1 MTKRLLQLII
11 LAVIAI
17 PVYASSNT
25 IEQARSYLQKVTD
38 SGNFVTKLD
47 PGSVRN
53 NLPMG
58 IRHTMGN
65 TTVTLAVSKV
75 RSMKEYCSMDIFARI
90 FIPSKS
96 ADSPEDSIP
105 LFFGAEGIMLSN
117 DGDIVGDARLVLLQD
132 VEIPIFD
139 NNAKIILRG
148 GISNSGQMADL
159 TYANISC
166 QGVTGFG
173 IAADVEFSK
182 SIMQT
187 VSEDGKPNGGAVRAS
202 FQVKA
207 DDWEDWLAEAT
218 LPRFAI
224 MGLDGFDFACEDIVF
239 DFSHR
244 RNGNVTFPKNYE
256 ANYLYGLPDVNLWQ
270 GFYAGRILVTVP
282 EQFKGKKGGRLT
294 FSANDLLIDENGI
307 SGLFVAETP
316 ILDFSDGNASGWRF
330 SVDKFRVG
338 LMANTLTEAA
348 FAGRIGIPIADQKS
362 SAFEYEGMW
371 DIDNNYSMTVSV
383 GDTVSFD
390 VLQAQAN
397 IMPGS
402 YIKLAVHEGVFRPE
416 ANLCGNLDLSVKSDK
431 GDSIASFKGVVF
443 QNLHIQ
449 TEHPYVSVDY
459 FGYRNE
465 SSVMNMPV
473 SITELGLT
481 ANDRSLNFYAGLKM
495 DIQVTSASTSFALL
509 GDLQEDDGIQ
519 QWRFKRFELRE
530 IDVYAEI
537 GGVVKL
543 RGRAS
548 ARYDDPVYG
557 NGYAGSLD
565 LEVSAG
571 VKFAIKASAV
581 FGRVNGDS
589 YWYVDASA
597 AFTPPIP
604 CAGYVNIGGFAGGMS
619 YGMKRSGLG
628 VIDSNA
634 YNYIPDNNSGLGF
647 KAGVILVIPSQE
659 VASLKLMLEMEFN
672 RYGGVNRVGF
682 YGQGKFLDSASLSNM
697 GGAKNMLS
705 QTDEEVR
712 KRPSANGIVANLAIE
727 YDFVNDVL
735 HSNFEIYVN
744 FMEGFLK
751 GVGAEGRAG
760 WVTLHIEPKEW
771 YLHIGTPSNP
781 IGVELNALDIVRI
794 QTTAYMMAGCNM
806 PDALPVPPQIAE
818 VFGSSELSSLSV
830 SRNNDAFS
838 KGKGFAFGSSLSIDT
853 GELWCIILYARFQ
866 AGLGF
871 DLMLRQYENAQ
882 CAGRSGT
889 IGMDGWYATGQLY
902 AYLAGEL
909 GVGVNLW
916 FIKAKIP
923 IIKGGAAVLLQGM
936 LPNPTW
942 FGGKMG
948 VNFSILGGLIKGS
961 IDFKFELGEKCNLL
975 VPGQSPLDMEVIGD
989 ISPSESDVD
998 VFSVPQVAFNI
1009 GINKPFETRLDEGFV
1024 NMMAV
1029 IDNCT
1034 LTNMQTGAIVQG
1046 EWSWNDEKD
1055 KYSFYPHEILD
1066 PETTFKINVSVGFR
1080 QYKEGVWS
1088 TVYTSG
1094 QASQEKREVV
1104 FVTGKA
1110 PDYIPDRN
1118 IEYSYP
1124 VRNQRNFHK
1133 EEYGH
1138 GYIRLKQGQ
1147 TYLFAD
1153 SLMFTADFINE
1164 DGDIIAS
1171 QEIKYDKSSK
1181 TIKYDVPSQ
1190 LPVGTELNV
1199 NLCGRPK
1206 DAEVKSV
1213 KNEAVYKKL
1222 SGVNADISTKHNVAD
1237 SEMRTDIGKSIL
1249 SYAFR
1254 TSKYKTFRQKVNS
1267 MSLRG
1272 FWDIENSYS
1281 TVLLGLAAKADES
1294 FDAVDLFASEWS
1306 AQPLVTVRSTGDDAY
1321 YKQNIYPNLYSGY
1334 SSSEFNVNRDTSV
1347 IGVPPLNAITVSPYY
1362 SHCLSNGDEGGML
1375 SVFPHIYRLS
1385 LYYSSD
1391 FYDLLGLVM
1400 NRWVQ
1405 GGSLNDYEK
1414 RLIKYS
1420 VPSMPR
1426 GKYKSF
1432 VSYTIPGGI
1441 KTSDVEVYYKY

>member
-11 LAVIAI
+11 LAAIAI
-17 PVYASSNT
+17 PVYATSNT

-47 PGSVRN
+47 PGSVHN

-132 VEIPIFD
+132 VEMPIFD

-187 VSEDGKPNGGAVRAS
+187 VNEDGKPNGGAVRAS

-256 ANYLYGLPDVNLWQ
+256 ANYLYGLPDVNIWQ

-371 DIDNNYSMTVSV
+371 DIDNNYSITVSV

-402 YIKLAVHEGVFRPE
+402 YIKLAVREGVFRPE

-571 VKFAIKASAV
+571 VKFVIKASAV
-581 FGRVNGDS
+581 FGRINGNS

-597 AFTPPIP
+597 EFTPYIP
-604 CAGYVNIGGFAGGMS
+604 CAGYVNIGGFAGGAS
-619 YGMKRSGLG
+619 YGMKRTAG
-628 VIDSNA
+628 NA
-634 YNYIPDNNSGLGF
+634 MSSDAYDYVPDKTYGLGF
-647 KAGVILVIPSQE
+647 KAGVTLVIPSRE
-659 VASLKLMLEMEFN
+659 VASLKLMLEMQFN
-672 RYGGVNRVGF
+672 QYGGINRIGF
-682 YGQGKFLDSASLSNM
+682 YGQGKFLDKSSLS
-697 GGAKNMLS
+697 GLSEIKDMLGKS
-705 QTDEEVR
+705 DEENSR
-712 KRPSANGIVANLAIE
+712 RPTLSGIVANLLIE
-727 YDFVNDVL
+727 YDFENDVL
-735 HSNFEIYVN
+735 HSNFEIYMN
-744 FMEGFLK
+744 FLDGFLK
-751 GVGAEGRAG
+751 GVGENGRAG
-760 WVTLHIEPKEW
+760 WVTLHIEKNEW
-771 YLHIGTPSNP
+771 YLHLGTPTNP
-781 IGVELNALDIVRI
+781 VGVEFNALNIVRL
-794 QTTAYMMAGCNM
+794 QTAAYFMAGYNM
-806 PDALPVPPQIAE
+806 PDALPVPSQISE
-818 VFGSSELSSLSV
+818 ILGNRDMQDLCVDRKSSFV
-830 SRNNDAFS
+830 TGGR
-838 KGKGFAFGSSLSIDT
+838 GFAFGSSLSIDT

-871 DLMLRQYENAQ
+871 DLMLRNYENGQ

-889 IGMDGWYATGQLY
+889 IGMDGWYAMGQVY

-909 GVGVNLW
+909 GVGVNMW

-948 VNFSILGGLIKGS
+948 VNFSILGGLVKGS
-961 IDFKFELGEKCNLL
+961 LDFKFEIGEKCDLL
-975 VPGQSPLDMEVIGD
+975 IPGQSPLDMEVIGD
-989 ISPSESDVD
+989 ISPSESDAD
-998 VFSVPQVAFNI
+998 VFSVPQVAFNM
-1009 GINKPFETRLDEGFV
+1009 GIEKSFETRIDEENV
-1024 NMMAV
+1024 LMKAV

-1034 LTNMQTGAIVQG
+1034 LENTKTGEIVQG
-1046 EWSWNDEKD
+1046 VWKWNDDKD

-1066 PETTFKINVSVGFR
+1066 AKTSFKVNVAVGFR
-1080 QYKEGVWS
+1080 QYKGGAWE

-1094 QASQEKREVV
+1094 QVSQEKREVA
-1104 FVTGKA
+1104 FITGDA
-1110 PDYIPDRN
+1110 PDYIPDKN

-1124 VRNQRNFHK
+1124 VKNQHNFHQS
-1133 EEYGH
+1133 EYAE
-1138 GYIRLKQGQ
+1138 GYIQLRQGQ
-1147 TYLFAD
+1147 SYLFAD
-1153 SLMFTADFINE
+1153 SLVFTSDFIDE
-1164 DGDIIAS
+1164 SGEVISSQDIVYDKGAKV
-1171 QEIKYDKSSK
+1171 IKY
-1181 TIKYDVPSQ
+1181 TIPTQ
-1190 LPVGTELNV
+1190 LPASTVLNV
-1199 NLCGRPK
+1199 CLNGKPK
-1206 DAEVKSV
+1206 DVQSKSV
-1213 KNEAVYKKL
+1213 KNDAAYNNV
-1222 SGVNADISTKHNVAD
+1222 SVVGGDVSTKQNVAD
-1237 SEMRTDIGKSIL
+1237 RQIRDDIGKTIC

-1254 TSKYKTFRQKVNS
+1254 TSKYKTFKQK
-1267 MSLRG
+1267 MKALSLDG
-1272 FWDIENSYS
+1272 FWDLDNAG
-1281 TVLLGLAAKADES
+1281 VVFLGLATKKADES
-1294 FDAVDLFASEWS
+1294 FDTVDLFPSEFS
-1306 AQPLVTVRSTGDDAY
+1306 PQPLITLRSSGEDEYYTKYIYPTLYYGYPTSGYTVRRDV
-1321 YKQNIYPNLYSGY
+1321 
-1334 SSSEFNVNRDTSV
+1334 SEVE
-1347 IGVPPLNAITVSPYY
+1347 IPPLNAILVSPYY
-1362 SHCLSNGDEGGML
+1362 SYCLSNGDESGMK
-1375 SVFPHIYRLS
+1375 SVFPYIYKLFP
-1385 LYYSSD
+1385 YYKND
-1391 FYDLLGLVM
+1391 YYDLLGQAM
-1400 NRWVQ
+1400 NRFINSGSQ
-1405 GGSLNDYEK
+1405 GGYGS
-1414 RLIKYS
+1414 RLINFPYPG
-1420 VPSMPR
+1420 VPY
-1426 GKYKSF
+1426 GKYKSI
-1432 VSYTIPGGI
+1432 VSYTLPGNI
-1441 KTSDVEVYYKY
+1441 KTSEYEIIYKY